1 MTIDPLTIIGLMAG
15 TCTTISFFPQMRKI
29 YLTRRTR
36 DLSLPSYLILSL
48 GLFLWIIYG
57 VLAKAIA
64 IILPNTI
71 IFIMSLYIVAMKIRY
86 K

>member
-1 MTIDPLTIIGLMAG
+1 MTIDPLTVVGLLAG

-29 YLTRRTR
+29 YVTRRTR

-57 VLAKAIA
+57 VWAKAIA

-71 IFIMSLYIVAMKIRY
+71 IFMMSLYIVAMKIKY